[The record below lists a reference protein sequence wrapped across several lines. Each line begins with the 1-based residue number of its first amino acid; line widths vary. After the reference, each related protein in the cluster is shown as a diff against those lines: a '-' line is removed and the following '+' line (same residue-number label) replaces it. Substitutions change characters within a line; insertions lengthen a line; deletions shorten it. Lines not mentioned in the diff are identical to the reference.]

1 MVATMQSEKMK
12 ETLFKLKNKF
22 EELRKVAEEKQ
33 KAIIEFDYDKL
44 DNIVKVES
52 TIVDEISDIEKI
64 FSSGFGDRESNFI
77 VVDDPELERLKEELK
92 RKASEVKKLNI
103 ENRYLLGYSLAFVK
117 KLMGLFQ
124 VDTGPLG
131 ESSKVNKRV

>member
-1 MVATMQSEKMK
+1 MQSEKMK

-44 DNIVKVES
+44 DNVVKVES
-52 TIVDEISDIEKI
+52 AIVDEISDIKKI
-64 FSSGFGDRESNFI
+64 FSSGLGDRESNFI

-92 RKASEVKKLNI
+92 RKANEVRKLNI
-103 ENRYLLGYSLAFVK
+103 ENRYLLGHSIAFVK

-124 VDTGPLG
+124 VDTEPSG